1 VWISTAAIVVRNG
14 KLLVLR
20 RSSGSIAGS
29 WEFPGGKVDSGE
41 SPEQALARELREELG
56 VKAEVREELARASFE
71 HRNRHF
77 ELRAFRVELDGTGFV
92 LTDHD
97 AVRWLKLHEL
107 GSVSL
112 ADSDRKLLSTL
123 EDVLKEGERQIE

>member
-1 VWISTAAIVVRNG
+1 VWISTAAIVVRDG

-20 RSSGSIAGS
+20 RSSGSIAGR

-56 VKAEVREELARASFE
+56 VASQVGNELARSSFE
-71 HRNRHF
+71 HRGRRF
-77 ELRAFRVELDGTGFV
+77 ELRAYRVELDDTDFS

-97 AVRWLKLHEL
+97 AVRWVKLEEL
-107 GSVSL
+107 DGVSL

-123 EDVLKEGERQIE
+123 EDVLKEGER

>member
-1 VWISTAAIVVRNG
+1 MWISTAAIVVQEG
-14 KLLVLR
+14 KVLVLR

-41 SPEQALARELREELG
+41 SPEQALQRELQEELG
-56 VKAEVREELARASFE
+56 VESRVREELARAFFV
-71 HRNRHF
+71 HRNRRF
-77 ELRAFRVELDGTGFV
+77 ELRAFRVDLDGTAFV

-97 AVRWLKLHEL
+97 AVQWLRLDEID
-107 GSVSL
+107 GVSL

-123 EDVLKEGERQIE
+123 KEVLKEGERKIE